1 MHKKENNNNKSQN
14 FIQGLRIFS
23 STVPKGLKKILK
35 KNGYNF
41 SNIVDNWTKIIGK
54 DLASN
59 CYPNNVKIGKNMS
72 NGILILNVIHG
83 NELNIEYAKNE
94 IIDKINSFFGYKY
107 IGEIKL
113 KIVQEKI
120 NHVNKNNFSNANRG
134 IFNNKLDKLQNNN
147 LKNSLNKLIKAY
159 DEKNN

>member
-1 MHKKENNNNKSQN
+1 
-14 FIQGLRIFS
+14 
-23 STVPKGLKKILK
+23 
-35 KNGYNF
+35 
-41 SNIVDNWTKIIGK
+41 
-54 DLASN
+54 
-59 CYPNNVKIGKNMS
+59 MS

>member
-1 MHKKENNNNKSQN
+1 MHNKKSNNSKTYN
-14 FIQGLRIFS
+14 FLQGLRPFS
-23 STVPKGLKKILK
+23 SSIPRGLKSILK
-35 KNGYNF
+35 KGGYNF
-41 SNIVDNWTKIIGK
+41 TNIVDNWTKMIGK
-54 DLASN
+54 DISNN
-59 CYPNNVKIGKNMS
+59 CYPSTVKVDKNLS
-72 NGILILNVIHG
+72 DATLILNVIHG

-120 NHVNKNNFSNANRG
+120 NHVKKNNSSNANR
-134 IFNNKLDKLQNNN
+134 IIINNKLDKLQNNN